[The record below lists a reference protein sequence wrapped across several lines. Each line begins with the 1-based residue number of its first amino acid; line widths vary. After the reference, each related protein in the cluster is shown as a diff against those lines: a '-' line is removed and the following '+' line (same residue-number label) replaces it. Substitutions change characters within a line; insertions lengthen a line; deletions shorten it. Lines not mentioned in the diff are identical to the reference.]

1 MKGFSP
7 SEEVPVATIADRV
20 RDMMV
25 IAIPRLLIDEQI
37 TLVEPD
43 EFLADD
49 GGAKLFAKQFEY
61 DDTPR
66 MDMTDE
72 VYDLMRLAV
81 PSIGIPV
88 DEMAVSESYSDLPED
103 GLDGAWEIPCQE
115 EVAETVTIPSM
126 DDGVRL
132 IGAPAEIRM
141 LSPPGP
147 VPVLAMPA
155 SIPETV
161 AIEEAAETVETE
173 TMEEQYQVEGDAP
186 LVMFSF
192 GPAKVSEGG
201 WTVCFSF

>member
-66 MDMTDE
+66 MDVTDE

-115 EVAETVTIPSM
+115 EVAETVRLAKENIWFALIVKLLVLVLGALGLVNMWAAVFADVGVAVIAIANSM
-126 DDGVRL
+126 RALRV
-132 IGAPAEIRM
+132 
-141 LSPPGP
+141 
-147 VPVLAMPA
+147 
-155 SIPETV
+155 
-161 AIEEAAETVETE
+161 
-173 TMEEQYQVEGDAP
+173 
-186 LVMFSF
+186 
-192 GPAKVSEGG
+192 K
-201 WTVCFSF
+201 

>member
-25 IAIPRLLIDEQI
+25 IAVPRLLIDEQI

-66 MDMTDE
+66 MDVTDE

-81 PSIGIPV
+81 PSIGVSV

-115 EVAETVTIPSM
+115 EVAETVTTSSM

-141 LSPPGP
+141 LLPPGP
-147 VPVLAMPA
+147 VPVLAMPK

-161 AIEEAAETVETE
+161 AIDEAAETVETE

-186 LVMFSF
+186 LVVFSF

-201 WTVCFSF
+201 WSVCFSF